1 MSGAGSHPAPTNA
14 APAALRPN
22 GLYAAVRRSERA
34 RPCSGPAAASS
45 SGSALL
51 FAPICSTMTT
61 GTGKE
66 AGRSAAILQ
75 SADAAERSANH
86 HEFTVRVGVRFS
98 INSWPRNQFDVVG
111 RRKSFRS
118 SCLAAFNTRF
128 RSGLKFRPPR
138 FISKFSID
146 IAERNGVD
154 LRRELRSEEFFRERA
169 SARGLLSLKTPDS
182 RSSASLVFVTCDDHR
197 LAFGRARAG
206 AARRAR
212 AIEGFFTAIEA

>member
-1 MSGAGSHPAPTNA
+1 VFGSCRRQQ
-14 APAALRPN
+14 LRQR
-22 GLYAAVRRSERA
+22 AAVRADMQYDDNRHGKG
-34 RPCSGPAAASS
+34 SGQ
-45 SGSALL
+45 
-51 FAPICSTMTT
+51 I
-61 GTGKE
+61 
-66 AGRSAAILQ
+66 GRYSLQ